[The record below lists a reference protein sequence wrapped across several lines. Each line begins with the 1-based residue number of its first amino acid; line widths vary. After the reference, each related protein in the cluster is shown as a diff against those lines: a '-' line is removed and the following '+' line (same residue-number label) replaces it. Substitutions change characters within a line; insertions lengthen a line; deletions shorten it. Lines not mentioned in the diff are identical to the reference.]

1 MSYGGVSN
9 QEILSGDSYETR
21 ELEYYLKGVS
31 SLPSINDVNKKLAS
45 SKPLT
50 KSEKFIYDK
59 IKEYEGKS
67 KSVIT
72 RNLKSVKTELL
83 EDRATLSAQKMAIIL
98 TGDWIENL
106 DLDDKSG
113 NYFFKKGEETL
124 IVKSV
129 KVTENI

>member
-83 EDRATLSAQKMAIIL
+83 EDRATLSAQKTAIIL